1 MWVKQRGDLT
11 LYFKSMKTYSV
22 KEHVDKLMAN
32 SVTGAGTTIEG
43 EIHVSLEKAEVE
55 VMSVL
60 NLE

>member
-1 MWVKQRGDLT
+1 M
-11 LYFKSMKTYSV
+11 YFKSMKTYSV

-43 EIHVSLEKAEVE
+43 EIHVSLEKAQAE